1 MENTVGVLQN
11 ENRTTISS
19 RNPTVGYISE
29 ENKKHWFKMTYA
41 PQWSQNDIY
50 NNQYIETT

>member
-1 MENTVGVLQN
+1 VENTVGVLQN

-29 ENKKHWFKMTYA
+29 ENKKH
-41 PQWSQNDIY
+41 
-50 NNQYIETT
+50 